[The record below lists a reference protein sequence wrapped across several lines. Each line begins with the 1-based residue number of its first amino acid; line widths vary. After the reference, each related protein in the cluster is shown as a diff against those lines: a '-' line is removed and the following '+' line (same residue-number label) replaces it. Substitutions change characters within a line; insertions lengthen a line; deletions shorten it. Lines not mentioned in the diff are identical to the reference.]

1 MKQTAVYDTDERTVQ
16 LSSTAEMLTPR
27 QVRQL
32 LRFNQVEFAS
42 LIDVSVRKLSDLES
56 GRIPLCEGD
65 QRRIK
70 EIEELTRKLAELM
83 PETAVGDWL
92 KRPNAAFGGFKPLEL
107 LHRGEVARIYEMV
120 YMLKAGMPG

>member
-1 MKQTAVYDTDERTVQ
+1 M
-16 LSSTAEMLTPR
+16 
-27 QVRQL
+27 
-32 LRFNQVEFAS
+32 
-42 LIDVSVRKLSDLES
+42 SVRKLSDLES